1 MSLTPFHCRPQEG
14 VKIAATDEE
23 AKAEAAAPAIVDID
37 VQANEILRFVWGVC
51 FVSIRRSCDLFMVP
65 SHPFSLFTQSV

>member
-1 MSLTPFHCRPQEG
+1 MSLQFFYPTPSRPQEG

-37 VQANEILRFVWGVC
+37 VQANEILRY
-51 FVSIRRSCDLFMVP
+51 SIFIL
-65 SHPFSLFTQSV
+65 LI

>member
-1 MSLTPFHCRPQEG
+1 MYFSYPCLCRPQEG

-37 VQANEILRFVWGVC
+37 VQANEILR
-51 FVSIRRSCDLFMVP
+51 
-65 SHPFSLFTQSV
+65 